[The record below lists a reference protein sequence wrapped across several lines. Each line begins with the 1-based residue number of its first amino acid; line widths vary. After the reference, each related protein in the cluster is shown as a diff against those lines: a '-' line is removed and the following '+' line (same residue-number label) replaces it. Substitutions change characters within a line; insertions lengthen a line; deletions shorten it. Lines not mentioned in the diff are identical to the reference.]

1 MMVTSGKHQQL
12 QQILSFPPCSNHTT
26 VTLVHNVCICQ
37 VTDVI
42 VLNKLLCSSRIP
54 LSERYLVSNTAPTQ
68 SEWTPSQ
75 PHSWR
80 NTPPFATFL
89 P

>member
-68 SEWTPSQ
+68 SE
-75 PHSWR
+75 
-80 NTPPFATFL
+80 
-89 P
+89 